1 MMRRASKERQSQEER
16 MALAVR
22 DLHIAAYL
30 LPESPLRHRLLRTAK
45 VVNRPAGKHKRR
57 QSIVTLKD
65 MAYTIAEGH
74 ALPESWQPDP
84 ELFQRISSDLNAMS
98 SVERERGE
106 DKNRG
111 RTKRSKE
118 EHTAIAEGL
127 HYLSKVFS
135 DQGLAGQQPEAA
147 IKWATAAMG
156 ELPQLPS
163 VWHEHRARREKTERK

>member
-98 SVERERGE
+98 GVERERSE

-118 EHTAIAEGL
+118 EHTAIADGL
-127 HYLSKVFS
+127 DNISKAFS
-135 DQGLAGQQPEAA
+135 HMGLAGRQSEAA
-147 IKWATAAMG
+147 TKWATSAMKK
-156 ELPQLPS
+156 LPSLPS
-163 VWHEHRARREKTERK
+163 VWHEHRVNREKIERK